1 MPCHKKR
8 DKTARRTRL
17 ALQNKLNQGKQKE
30 EVKKD
35 KPRPEFH
42 VQFEIRVGA
51 ILRFLGSLVSSF
63 SASSASLFTPV
74 LGPGTTLGV
83 SGGVVK
89 GTPVTLPELAAV
101 IDGTLPLMRGGLLTT
116 PDCVATEDVEFD
128 LVGEDGRLDGT
139 DDVAGGEGAV
149 KELAEL
155 RD

>member
-1 MPCHKKR
+1 M
-8 DKTARRTRL
+8 
-17 ALQNKLNQGKQKE
+17 
-30 EVKKD
+30 
-35 KPRPEFH
+35 
-42 VQFEIRVGA
+42 
-51 ILRFLGSLVSSF
+51 
-63 SASSASLFTPV
+63 

-116 PDCVATEDVEFD
+116 PDCVAIDDVEFD

-139 DDVAGGEGAV
+139 DDVVGGEGAV

>member
-1 MPCHKKR
+1 M
-8 DKTARRTRL
+8 
-17 ALQNKLNQGKQKE
+17 
-30 EVKKD
+30 
-35 KPRPEFH
+35 
-42 VQFEIRVGA
+42 
-51 ILRFLGSLVSSF
+51 
-63 SASSASLFTPV
+63 

-139 DDVAGGEGAV
+139 ADVAGGEGAV
-149 KELAEL
+149 KELLEL